1 MFFAGYEWFN
11 GMNCELEFDGNLMVI
26 YGGWLCF
33 NGDFIGFDG
42 VLLGFNGDSMR
53 LAGDLMEFCGIYKML
68 DLDFMWY

>member
-1 MFFAGYEWFN
+1 
-11 GMNCELEFDGNLMVI
+11 MVI

-53 LAGDLMEFCGIYKML
+53 LAGDLMGFYGIYKMV